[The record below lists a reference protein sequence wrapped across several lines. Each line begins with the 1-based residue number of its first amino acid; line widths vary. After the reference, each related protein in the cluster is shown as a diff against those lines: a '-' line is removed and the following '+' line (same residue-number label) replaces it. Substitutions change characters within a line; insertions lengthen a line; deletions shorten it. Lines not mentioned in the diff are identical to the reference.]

1 MDKGGLEVDLSYLKD
16 VVNCSDEFMIEMIDL
31 FIDQTPGYFEELDQF
46 INESNWS
53 RVAEIAHKIKPSLAF
68 MGVDSARE
76 SMAEIE
82 QNARNLKNL
91 ESIPPKF
98 QLLKDISS
106 QLYKQLADVKASL
119 QNPS

>member
-1 MDKGGLEVDLSYLKD
+1 
-16 VVNCSDEFMIEMIDL
+16 
-31 FIDQTPGYFEELDQF
+31 
-46 INESNWS
+46 
-53 RVAEIAHKIKPSLAF
+53 

-76 SMAEIE
+76 IMAEIE

-98 QLLKDISS
+98 AFLKDISS